1 MVAAEWFKEA
11 KYLQGFPE
19 EFGGLAKE
27 GFQGAREGEPSKGGL
42 VGGKA
47 SKGGIVLR
55 VNARKDE

>member
-1 MVAAEWFKEA
+1 MAAEGFKEA
-11 KYLQGFPE
+11 KYLHGFPE

-27 GFQGAREGEPSKGGL
+27 GFQGPQEGGGF
-42 VGGKA
+42 VRGKA